1 MGERGGWV
9 VPVMAR
15 ERGGIVY
22 HSVLQ
27 GVRDI
32 FLVSTPESPGIS

>member
-1 MGERGGWV
+1 M

-22 HSVLQ
+22 RSVLQ

-32 FLVSTPESPGIS
+32 FLVSTPESPAYLDSLIAKG